1 LDRAVESDKLQHFE
15 LPESLVSQVY
25 EIAEIAM
32 TSDPLDNTP
41 STLEFTGERFV
52 PDIEADITAEHLHR
66 YLIARELAGGKVVLD
81 IACGEG
87 YGSAM
92 LAGVSSRVI
101 GVDISEEAVAHARS
115 KYANE
120 NLEFFEGRADEI
132 PLPEG
137 SVDLV
142 VSFETIEHHDKHAE
156 MIAEIHRVLRPEGLL
171 IISSP
176 DKREYSDVP
185 GYSNPFHV
193 KELYLEEFTAL
204 LGQHFRN
211 VAIFGQRICYGSVIA
226 SDQADEAFS
235 SFVEQDDVFTREGGI
250 PRPIYFVAVATN
262 DQLPVLGTSFYEVDV
277 QHSTVVRQWAAKVS
291 ARDQALAG
299 RDQQLKEL
307 HQQLRELRESTSWRV
322 TKPLRSIRR
331 EIRRLLQR

>member
-1 LDRAVESDKLQHFE
+1 
-15 LPESLVSQVY
+15 
-25 EIAEIAM
+25 M
-32 TSDPLDNTP
+32 TSDPPDSTP

-52 PDIEADITAEHLHR
+52 PEIEADFAGDITTEHLHR
-66 YLIARELAGGKVVLD
+66 YLIARELASGKVVLD

-92 LAGVSSRVI
+92 LAGVGSRVI

-120 NLEFFEGRADEI
+120 NLEFLEGRADEI

-211 VAIFGQRICYGSVIA
+211 VAILGQRLCYGSVIA

-235 SFVEQDDVFTREGGI
+235 SFFAQDGAFTREGGI
-250 PRPIYFVAVATN
+250 PRPVYFVAVAAN
-262 DQLPVLGTSFYEVDV
+262 NRLPVLGPSFYEINV
-277 QHSTVVRQWAAKVS
+277 QRSAAVRRWAAEVS
-291 ARDQALAG
+291 ARGQALAE
-299 RDQQLKEL
+299 RD
-307 HQQLRELRESTSWRV
+307 QQLRELLELTSWRV
-322 TKPLRSIRR
+322 TKPLRWISG
-331 EIRRLLQR
+331 EIWRLLQR

>member
-1 LDRAVESDKLQHFE
+1 MA
-15 LPESLVSQVY
+15 
-25 EIAEIAM
+25 
-32 TSDPLDNTP
+32 SDPPDNTP

-52 PDIEADITAEHLHR
+52 PEVEADIAGDITTEHLHR
-66 YLIARELAGGKVVLD
+66 YLIARELASGKVVLD

-92 LAGVSSRVI
+92 LAGVGSRVI

-120 NLEFFEGRADEI
+120 NLEFLEGRADEI

-204 LGQHFRN
+204 LGQYFRN
-211 VAIFGQRICYGSVIA
+211 VAILGQRLCYGSVIA

-235 SFVEQDDVFTREGGI
+235 SFVAQDGAFTREGGI
-250 PRPIYFVAVATN
+250 PRPVYFVAVAAN
-262 DQLPVLGTSFYEVDV
+262 NRLPVLGPSFYEVNV
-277 QHSTVVRQWAAKVS
+277 QRSSAVRQWAAKVS
-291 ARDQALAG
+291 ACDQALAV
-299 RDQQLKEL
+299 RD
-307 HQQLRELRESTSWRV
+307 QQLRELRESAIWRV
-322 TKPLRSIRR
+322 TKPLRFICR
-331 EIRRLLQR
+331 EIQRLLQR

>member
-1 LDRAVESDKLQHFE
+1 
-15 LPESLVSQVY
+15 
-25 EIAEIAM
+25 M
-32 TSDPLDNTP
+32 TSDPPDNTP
-41 STLEFTGERFV
+41 STLDFTGERFV
-52 PDIEADITAEHLHR
+52 PEIEADFAGDITTEHLHR
-66 YLIARELAGGKVVLD
+66 YLVARELASGKVVLD

-92 LAGVSSRVI
+92 LAGVGSRVI

-120 NLEFFEGRADEI
+120 NLEFLEGRADEI

-185 GYSNPFHV
+185 GYSNPFHI
-193 KELYLEEFTAL
+193 KELYLEEFATL

-211 VAIFGQRICYGSVIA
+211 VAILGQRICYGSVIA
-226 SDQADEAFS
+226 SDQAGEAFS
-235 SFVEQDDVFTREGGI
+235 SFVEQGGAFTREGGI
-250 PRPIYFVAVATN
+250 PRPIYFVAVAAN
-262 DQLPVLGTSFYEVDV
+262 DRLPVLGPSFYEVNV
-277 QHSTVVRQWAAKVS
+277 QRSAAVRQWAAKVS
-291 ARDQALAG
+291 ACDQALAE
-299 RDQQLKEL
+299 RDQQLTVRD
-307 HQQLRELRESTSWRV
+307 QQLRELRESTSWRV
-322 TKPLRSIRR
+322 TKPLRWISR

>member
-1 LDRAVESDKLQHFE
+1 MA
-15 LPESLVSQVY
+15 
-25 EIAEIAM
+25 
-32 TSDPLDNTP
+32 SDPADNTP
-41 STLEFTGERFV
+41 SALEFTGERFV
-52 PDIEADITAEHLHR
+52 PEIEADFAGDIATEHLHR

-92 LAGVSSRVI
+92 LAGVGSRVI

-120 NLEFFEGRADEI
+120 NLEFLEGRADEI
-132 PLPEG
+132 PLPEA

-156 MIAEIHRVLRPEGLL
+156 MMAEVHRVLRPEGLL
-171 IISSP
+171 IMSSP

-204 LGQHFRN
+204 LGHHFRN
-211 VAIFGQRICYGSVIA
+211 VAILGQRICYGSVIA

-235 SFVEQDDVFTREGGI
+235 SFVEQGGVFTREGGI
-250 PRPIYFVAVATN
+250 PHPVYFVAVATN
-262 DQLPVLGTSFYEVDV
+262 DRLPVLGASFYEINV
-277 QHSTVVRQWAAKVS
+277 QRSAAVRRWVAEVS
-291 ARDQALAG
+291 ARDQALAE
-299 RDQQLKEL
+299 RDQQL
-307 HQQLRELRESTSWRV
+307 RVLRESISWRV
-322 TKPLRSIRR
+322 TKPLRWIKR
-331 EIRRLLQR
+331 ETRRLLRR

>member
-1 LDRAVESDKLQHFE
+1 
-15 LPESLVSQVY
+15 
-25 EIAEIAM
+25 M
-32 TSDPLDNTP
+32 TSDPPDSTP

-52 PDIEADITAEHLHR
+52 PEIEADFAGDITTEHLHR
-66 YLIARELAGGKVVLD
+66 YLIARELASGKVVLD

-92 LAGVSSRVI
+92 LAGVGSRVI

-120 NLEFFEGRADEI
+120 NLEFLEGRADEI

-211 VAIFGQRICYGSVIA
+211 VAILGQRLCYGSVIA

-235 SFVEQDDVFTREGGI
+235 SFFAQDGAFTREGGI
-250 PRPIYFVAVATN
+250 PRPVYFVAVAAN
-262 DQLPVLGTSFYEVDV
+262 NRLPVLGPSFYEINV
-277 QHSTVVRQWAAKVS
+277 QRSAAVRWWAAEVS
-291 ARDQALAG
+291 ARDQALAE
-299 RDQQLKEL
+299 RD
-307 HQQLRELRESTSWRV
+307 QQLRELREQLRELWESTSWRV
-322 TKPLRSIRR
+322 TKPLRWINRG
-331 EIRRLLQR
+331 IRRLLQR